1 MDHSAIEDFI
11 CQTVELLKT
20 HGTTKFALSLNFRG
34 SIYAEDGSVEIP
46 SKFAHVLFDA
56 SRHSIGVWACVT
68 TDKFRVHDV
77 QDNEWKFYSHHDSC
91 WRSDGMRWIFET
103 YIAMRDDLAAKVKRK
118 MPGYFTNVYEIN
130 SRITCNPTMT
140 WFHKVEF
147 ESTHKNFEYSISN
160 VKVLQ

>member
-56 SRHSIGVWACVT
+56 SRHSI
-68 TDKFRVHDV
+68 